1 MPKATF
7 QTFLDARY
15 PGVGDFNEA
24 TSTALGAGVE
34 MEAAYDE
41 GILKGYMMAAEEKM
55 RSERDGGGG
64 SEKKRSSSGGGDAG
78 FDKGLQD
85 GWSEAVRASGGRAD
99 VPMAKSGTSGPEY
112 RKGHL
117 QGYKDA
123 AGEKKRG
130 ERSGGSGPKV
140 KKRRRY

>member
-55 RSERDGGGG
+55 RSERAGGGG
-64 SEKKRSSSGGGDAG
+64 SDEVVNLKA
-78 FDKGLQD
+78 
-85 GWSEAVRASGGRAD
+85 
-99 VPMAKSGTSGPEY
+99 
-112 RKGHL
+112 
-117 QGYKDA
+117 
-123 AGEKKRG
+123 
-130 ERSGGSGPKV
+130 
-140 KKRRRY
+140 RR

>member
-1 MPKATF
+1 MALEAARFQMPKATF

-55 RSERDGGGG
+55 RSER
-64 SEKKRSSSGGGDAG
+64 AG
-78 FDKGLQD
+78 
-85 GWSEAVRASGGRAD
+85 
-99 VPMAKSGTSGPEY
+99 
-112 RKGHL
+112 
-117 QGYKDA
+117 
-123 AGEKKRG
+123 
-130 ERSGGSGPKV
+130 GGSGPKV
-140 KKRRRY
+140 LKKGDAGHGSGKKRRRY